1 MATKKQP
8 VIIKEWNV
16 IGGQDNF
23 TVLGLGADNKVY
35 FWKDKK
41 WNEL

>member
-1 MATKKQP
+1 MDSKEQP

-16 IGGQDNF
+16 IGGQDNC
-23 TVLGLGADNKVY
+23 TVLGLGEDNKIY